1 MILLVKDSK
10 LKKKKKDSKLLHGTI
25 EWEWLKELGSL
36 IFKYLYLHVEEQA
49 LRLFPVWGYYKVD
62 IKNCQVFL

>member
-36 IFKYLYLHVEEQA
+36 IFKYLYLHVEE
-49 LRLFPVWGYYKVD
+49 LRHREF
-62 IKNCQVFL
+62 